1 MSRKFRS
8 WNMVDGDEIRRG
20 ILNDATLAASE
31 IRVEQCFFP
40 SPKDRCIRL
49 KIMVKFYR
57 R

>member
-8 WNMVDGDEIRRG
+8 WNMVDGDEIR

>member
-20 ILNDATLAASE
+20 ILNDATLAASGGTM
-31 IRVEQCFFP
+31 FFS